1 MTLEKYRAADELARA
16 AMAIRPDLKQ
26 GMSLDDWLA
35 EYAEQLTER
44 EKAVAYAALNYH
56 PDNNPDFD

>member
-1 MTLEKYRAADELARA
+1 MDKVNYRLADELARA

-26 GMSLDDWLA
+26 NMSLDEWLA
-35 EYAEQLTER
+35 EYSEQLSER

-56 PDNNPDFD
+56 PDHNPDFD